1 MIIKVGCETLA
12 KKGKKFE
19 VSDHVMVP
27 KHEKLSKAK
36 AKELLEKY
44 NVRPNQFPQI
54 ILSDPTIEDMEVE
67 VGDIIKITRK
77 SPTAGESVYYR
88 VVALD

>member
-1 MIIKVGCETLA
+1 
-12 KKGKKFE
+12 
-19 VSDHVMVP
+19 MVP

-44 NVRPNQFPQI
+44 NVVPNQLPQI
-54 ILSDPTIEDMEVE
+54 TLTDPTLENMEVE
-67 VGDIIKITRK
+67 AGDIIKITRK

-88 VVALD
+88 VISIG

>member
-1 MIIKVGCETLA
+1 MA

-44 NVRPNQFPQI
+44 GVRLNQLPQMTM
-54 ILSDPTIEDMEVE
+54 SDPAIEGMEVE
-67 VGDIIKITRK
+67 DGNIIKITRK

-88 VVALD
+88 VVAIG